1 VFIIAVKGGD
11 RVNSTPFTAMMNTLF
26 LREHN
31 RVAGELEA
39 RNPTWDDNRVFETAR
54 NIVIPIFIKIVV
66 EHYINHITPMPFSLR
81 ADPSVAW
88 DAPWNR
94 PNWMTVE
101 FSLLYRWHSLMPD
114 AIAWPAGALAPPR
127 QIGIAAFLQDNR
139 PLLEVGLDA
148 AFSGASAQAAGELG
162 ALNTAAP
169 LLHIEDR
176 AVLQARTNRLATY
189 NAYRVAFGMDRA
201 ISFHDITT
209 NDAVAA
215 MLEDLYGDPDH
226 VEFYPGL
233 MAEDRVEDSPLP
245 GLLLRMVAVDAF
257 SQALTNPLLSEHV
270 WNERTFTPWGF
281 DLIKRTS
288 KLGDLLARNVQVR
301 GPTPIEMTRPG
312 WSFKDQ

>member
-1 VFIIAVKGGD
+1 
-11 RVNSTPFTAMMNTLF
+11 M
-26 LREHN
+26 
-31 RVAGELEA
+31 
-39 RNPTWDDNRVFETAR
+39 
-54 NIVIPIFIKIVV
+54 V
-66 EHYINHITPMPFSLR
+66 EHYINHITPLPFSLR

-88 DAPWNR
+88 EAPWNR

-114 AIAWPAGALAPPR
+114 SIAWPAGPLVPAR
-127 QIGIAAFLQDNR
+127 QIGIGAFLQDNR

-148 AFSGASAQAAGELG
+148 AFSGASSQAAGELG
-162 ALNTAAP
+162 ALNTALP

-176 AVLQARTNRLATY
+176 AVLQARRNRLATY

-201 ISFHDITT
+201 IAFHDITT
-209 NDAVAA
+209 NDALAA
-215 MLEDLYGDPDH
+215 MLEDLYGEPDH

-281 DLIKRTS
+281 DLIARTS
-288 KLGDLLARNVQVR
+288 KLGDVLARNVQVR
-301 GPTPIEMTRPG
+301 GPAPIEMTRPG
-312 WSFKDQ
+312 WHHSDA